1 MEWLRSMVK
10 INGFSMVL
18 RTGNYR
24 FQWFTKVVHHW
35 SNDGMVAYH
44 RRSLSTQKKCSVRIR
59 GGAKKGEKVNLDFKL
74 TSKLT
79 FKLTS
84 KLTF

>member
-1 MEWLRSMVK
+1 MDYLAQGITNNFLIWP
-10 INGFSMVL
+10 
-18 RTGNYR
+18 
-24 FQWFTKVVHHW
+24 
-35 SNDGMVAYH
+35 
-44 RRSLSTQKKCSVRIR
+44 SLSFGVLSDHNITDYIR
-59 GGAKKGEKVNLDFKL
+59 GGAKKGKKVNLDFKL

>member
-1 MEWLRSMVK
+1 MANKSYW
-10 INGFSMVL
+10 
-18 RTGNYR
+18 
-24 FQWFTKVVHHW
+24 
-35 SNDGMVAYH
+35 H
-44 RRSLSTQKKCSVRIR
+44 RPGGALIR
-59 GGAKKGEKVNLDFKL
+59 GGAKKGKKVNLDFKL